1 MQVYI
6 TEKPSVAKALA
17 DYFNKNGANF
27 KKLLAAIL
35 IVHSMELL
43 PGL

>member
-27 KKLLAAIL
+27 KKTPSSYLD
-35 IVHSMELL
+35 S
-43 PGL
+43 